1 MREAEVLADYDE
13 ALTAAS
19 QGVVSPQARA
29 AFEEALTDDPGNPR
43 ARYYLGLAA
52 AQAGDPRAAYET
64 WLALAADTPASAPW
78 RALLEAQGRRAAE
91 DLGIAPVEI
100 PFAPEEKELAQPSE
114 EALHAAAGKDE
125 NQP

>member
-19 QGVVSPQARA
+19 QGVVSPHARA

-64 WLALAADTPASAPW
+64 WLALAADTQAPAPR
-78 RALLEAQGRRAAE
+78 RALLGAQVRRAAE
-91 DLGIAPVEI
+91 DTGLAPGTQIGRAECRGRVC
-100 PFAPEEKELAQPSE
+100 SY
-114 EALHAAAGKDE
+114 G
-125 NQP
+125 

>member
-78 RALLEAQGRRAAE
+78 RALLDAPVRRAAGA
-91 DLGIAPVEI
+91 LGMEREGV
-100 PFAPEEKELAQPSE
+100 
-114 EALHAAAGKDE
+114 G
-125 NQP
+125 